1 MKFSSYAVAFCL
13 AATLTG
19 HLANAQTYIIVRHGE
34 VEQNDSD
41 DPRLSP
47 QGLARVENLK
57 EVIKGTVPDL
67 VISSH
72 LSRTHQTAVAFTG
85 DAAAVE
91 VVTLDYIKGAPLSAT
106 IAAYTEKLT
115 KRLLDVR
122 EDKVVF
128 VSTHGH
134 VLPTLVKNLS
144 GVDIAHTSCEYDH
157 LVTVTKLGGKATVTH
172 GRYGEKTPACK

>member
-1 MKFSSYAVAFCL
+1 MKSSFYVIAICL
-13 AATLTG
+13 AATFSSHFAT
-19 HLANAQTYIIVRHGE
+19 AQTYIIVRHGE
-34 VEQNDSD
+34 VEQKESD

-47 QGLARVENLK
+47 QGLARVESLK
-57 EVIKGTVPDL
+57 DVIKGTAPDI

-72 LSRTHQTAVAFTG
+72 LNRTHQTAIAFTG
-85 DAAAVE
+85 DPAAVE

-115 KRLLDVR
+115 KRLLDVS
-122 EDKVVF
+122 ENKVVL

-144 GVDIAHTSCEYDH
+144 GVDIPHTSCEFDH
-157 LVTVTKLGGKATVTH
+157 LITVTKVGDKATVTH
-172 GRYGEKTPACK
+172 GRYGKQTPSCK